1 MIRVAI
7 VGGGISGLSAA
18 FYLDKA
24 RRAGAQINYTVFERA
39 SRAGGVIQT
48 ETSHGFV
55 IEAGPDS
62 FLTAKPWAA
71 ELAKEL
77 GLDDQIFGS
86 NDATRKTYILLR
98 GRLVPMPDGLQMMVP
113 TKILP
118 IATSQLFSWQ
128 AKMRMARDY
137 ISPPKPLAA
146 GEDESVASFVTRHLG
161 AEVTEK
167 LAIPL
172 LAGVYG
178 GNASRLSVRAVL
190 PRFVEME
197 EESRSL
203 VRGVLRAKKKSGGV
217 AQAPLFSSFNLGMQ
231 QLVDAL
237 IGRLVGAAVRTGVA
251 VQRIEKVGAASLST
265 WRVTMA
271 DGSREIF
278 DHIIVATPAYV
289 AAELLGTVDA
299 QLGKLLGEI
308 QYASSITVAVA
319 YAAGARVPRGFGFLV
334 PRSEGIPIVAATF
347 VQNKFKHRVPAGS
360 TLLRLFLTEAID
372 WTDEKIGG
380 VVMEKVASILRITA
394 KPTEMRIFR
403 WARSMPQYEV
413 GHLDRIAA
421 IDKLVAKHVGL
432 ELIGSAYR
440 GIGVPDCVRE
450 GKEAA
455 GRVMKS
461 FLAH

>member
-1 MIRVAI
+1 MMRIAI
-7 VGGGISGLSAA
+7 VGGGLSGLSAA

-24 RRAGAQINYTVFERA
+24 RRAGAQINYTVFESA

-48 ETSHGFV
+48 ETSNGFV

-71 ELAKEL
+71 DLAREL
-77 GLDDQIFGS
+77 GIGDQIIGS

-98 GRLVPMPDGLQMMVP
+98 GRLAPMPDGLQMMVP

-118 IATSQLFSWQ
+118 IATSPLFSWP
-128 AKMRMARDY
+128 AKMRMAREY
-137 ISPPKPLAA
+137 ISPPKPLGA

-161 AEVTEK
+161 DEVTEK
-167 LAIPL
+167 LANPL

-178 GNASRLSVRAVL
+178 GDASRLSVRAVL
-190 PRFVEME
+190 SRFVEME
-197 EESRSL
+197 AESRSL
-203 VRGVLRAKKKSGGV
+203 VRGMLRARKKSDGV
-217 AQAPLFSSFNLGMQ
+217 ARAALFSTFKAGMR
-231 QLVDAL
+231 QLIEAL
-237 IGRLVGAAVRTGVA
+237 IGRLEGGTVRTGVA
-251 VQRIEKVGAASLST
+251 VQRIEKVGATSIAT

-271 DGSREIF
+271 DGSAEIF
-278 DHIIVATPAYV
+278 DHIIVATPAH
-289 AAELLGTVDA
+289 AAAKLLDTVDA
-299 QLGKLLGEI
+299 QLGKLLAEI

-319 YAAGARVPRGFGFLV
+319 YAAGVKVPKGFGFLV
-334 PRSEGIPIVAATF
+334 PRSEGIPIMAATF
-347 VQNKFKHRVPAGS
+347 VQNKFNHRVPEDGA
-360 TLLRLFLTEAID
+360 LLRLFLTEAID

-380 VVMEKVASILRITA
+380 VVMENVASILRIPA

-432 ELIGSAYR
+432 ELIGNAYR

-455 GRVMKS
+455 GRVLKG